1 MQNPFYTGS
10 FLWKEVLY
18 KGKHTPL
25 ISLSLFEQAQQ
36 AMGTIHRPKRRKHTF
51 AFSGL
56 LVCGKCKCLVTA
68 EIKKG
73 RYVYYHCTKSRTACD
88 EIYYREEDLAPR
100 FDAVV
105 KGISIGPEIRDWLIQ
120 ALKES
125 HQDETAFHQA
135 EVNRLHEALQKIKG
149 RIDQIYLDKLD
160 SKITEPFW
168 LEKSRAWESEQN
180 QIAEELRSHQ
190 VADRRY
196 YDDGIKLLELAS
208 RAYELYAKQPV
219 EQKNRLLRVLLSNCT
234 LQNGTLRPT
243 YKKPFDILAR
253 GVEGGVWGGGRV
265 SNPRPPDPQGNG
277 HWKSGPMELI
287 NSRSYSP

>member
-1 MQNPFYTGS
+1 
-10 FLWKEVLY
+10 
-18 KGKHTPL
+18 
-25 ISLSLFEQAQQ
+25 
-36 AMGTIHRPKRRKHTF
+36 MGTRHRPKPHKHTF

-56 LVCGKCKCLVTA
+56 LICGKCGCVVTA

-88 EIYYREEDLAPR
+88 EIYYREEDLIPR

-135 EVNRLHEALQKIKG
+135 EVSRLHEALRKIKA
-149 RIDQIYLDKLD
+149 RIDQMYLDKLD
-160 SKITEPFW
+160 GKITERFW
-168 LEKSRAWESEQN
+168 LEKSREWEDEQD
-180 QIAEELRSHQ
+180 QIVEQLDPIRSPTG
-190 VADRRY
+190 
-196 YDDGIKLLELAS
+196 GITTMGSNFSKLAS

-219 EQKNRLLRVLLSNCT
+219 EQKNRLLRVLLSNCI
-234 LQNGTLRPT
+234 LQNGTLQPH

-253 GVEGGVWGGGRV
+253 GIESRKWG
-265 SNPRPPDPQGNG
+265 
-277 HWKSGPMELI
+277 E
-287 NSRSYSP
+287 